1 MQRGRRNRKITMQ
14 SVTKNMH
21 IRKLEPSD
29 LEQYNDLLRYAF
41 QVTEKTLLEC
51 GWEDDDIRQSK
62 FPVLERANVL
72 GWFDGGRLVS
82 QIAVYPMRMNI
93 HGSARDMGFITSV
106 ATYPE
111 YTGMGLMSSLMKR
124 CLDEMCGLGQSISL
138 LYPYSIPLYRH
149 KGWELVSDKMA
160 FRVKDHQLPRK
171 LSVPGYVR
179 RVAHNS
185 IDLIRLHGRFARK
198 THGCIFRNDLAW
210 DEYWRWDVDDTMVAI
225 YYTSD
230 GEPSG
235 YMVYLI
241 KDEIM
246 HVKEMVYMDIEAWK
260 GLWKYIG
267 AHESMIYE
275 VSGSNYSNE
284 PIAFWLEDSDI
295 KETVRPYIMGRI
307 VDAQQFLAHYNFTKG
322 CEGAEF
328 TFIVDD
334 PMLDINSRPF
344 TLKLDGRGRAE
355 LHGHVSQAK
364 ASLSIGT
371 LTSMLLGYKRPS
383 YLRSMERLSADDETI
398 KLLESAIPNDK
409 AYISDYI

>member
-1 MQRGRRNRKITMQ
+1 MQ

-93 HGSARDMGFITSV
+93 HGSALDMGFITSV

-185 IDLIRLHGRFARK
+185 IDLIKAARAVCQENPRLHIQKRSGLGRILALGRRRHDGGYLLHLRWRAVRLHGVFDQ
-198 THGCIFRNDLAW
+198 G
-210 DEYWRWDVDDTMVAI
+210 
-225 YYTSD
+225 
-230 GEPSG
+230 
-235 YMVYLI
+235 
-241 KDEIM
+241 
-246 HVKEMVYMDIEAWK
+246 
-260 GLWKYIG
+260 
-267 AHESMIYE
+267 
-275 VSGSNYSNE
+275 
-284 PIAFWLEDSDI
+284 
-295 KETVRPYIMGRI
+295 
-307 VDAQQFLAHYNFTKG
+307 
-322 CEGAEF
+322 
-328 TFIVDD
+328 
-334 PMLDINSRPF
+334 
-344 TLKLDGRGRAE
+344 
-355 LHGHVSQAK
+355 
-364 ASLSIGT
+364 
-371 LTSMLLGYKRPS
+371 
-383 YLRSMERLSADDETI
+383 
-398 KLLESAIPNDK
+398 
-409 AYISDYI
+409 